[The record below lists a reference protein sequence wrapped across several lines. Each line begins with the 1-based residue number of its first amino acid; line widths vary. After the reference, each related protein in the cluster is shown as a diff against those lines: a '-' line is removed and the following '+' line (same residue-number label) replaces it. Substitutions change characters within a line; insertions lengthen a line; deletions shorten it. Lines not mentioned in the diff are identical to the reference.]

1 MENEIEMKKVDIPVD
16 TNTPKKVETVS
27 TSESPVMENTNEL
40 ELKISPKEGE
50 NKEETVGTMNS
61 FGVIMNVE
69 SNP

>member
-1 MENEIEMKKVDIPVD
+1 MENEIEMKKVDISVD

-40 ELKISPKEGE
+40 ELKISSKEGE

>member
-1 MENEIEMKKVDIPVD
+1 MENEIEMKKVDIPVE
-16 TNTPKKVETVS
+16 TSTPKKVETVS
-27 TSESPVMENTNEL
+27 TGESPVMENTNEL